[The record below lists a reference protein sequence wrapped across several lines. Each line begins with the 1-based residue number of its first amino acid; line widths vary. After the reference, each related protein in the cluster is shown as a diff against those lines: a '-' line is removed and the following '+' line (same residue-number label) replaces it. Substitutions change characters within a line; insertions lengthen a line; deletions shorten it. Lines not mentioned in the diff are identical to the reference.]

1 MAIEQNQSGSGSA
14 LLGVEPSEESVF
26 TFERLVLERVLAAQ
40 QIGAPFQV
48 GDRER
53 LEGIAGCQA
62 RSDVGQGDLHG
73 EENNAGLTN

>member
-1 MAIEQNQSGSGSA
+1 MAIEQDESGGGSA

-26 TFERLVLERVLAAQ
+26 TFERLILERVLAAQ

-48 GDRER
+48 GDREG
-53 LEGIAGCQA
+53 LEGVASWKA
-62 RSDVGQGDLHG
+62 RPDVSQGDLHW